1 MQCVFSENAESAE
14 RRAEIRVRERRAEI
28 RVRERQSQIGNRK
41 SQIESGRC
49 FALCT
54 LYFAL
59 PMDGFMPQPIL
70 KLIAIA
76 VSLGWLGLILEL
88 VRRGRLREDHALLW
102 LLTGVALL
110 LFSIFE
116 GALRFVADL
125 IGVVYAPSILFGVGM
140 LFAVL
145 ILLFQGITISRLQ
158 AQNKELAQDV
168 ALLTWEVQQL
178 QQAGQAEGS
187 TSAADESD

>member
-1 MQCVFSENAESAE
+1 
-14 RRAEIRVRERRAEI
+14 
-28 RVRERQSQIGNRK
+28 
-41 SQIESGRC
+41 
-49 FALCT
+49 
-54 LYFAL
+54 
-59 PMDGFMPQPIL
+59 MPQPIL

-110 LFSIFE
+110 AFSLFE

-125 IGVVYAPSILFGVGM
+125 IGVVYAPSILFGIGM
-140 LFAVL
+140 MFAVV

-158 AQNKELAQDV
+158 TQNKELAQDV
-168 ALLTWEVQQL
+168 ALLAWEVRQWQKANRADSRTDGAPADGRVEGP
-178 QQAGQAEGS
+178 AGDAAGGPTAE
-187 TSAADESD
+187 AAAGD

>member
-1 MQCVFSENAESAE
+1 
-14 RRAEIRVRERRAEI
+14 
-28 RVRERQSQIGNRK
+28 
-41 SQIESGRC
+41 
-49 FALCT
+49 
-54 LYFAL
+54 
-59 PMDGFMPQPIL
+59 MPQPIL

-178 QQAGQAEGS
+178 QVGAAIDTAPDGPAGRASTCVDAVPVGAGGAGEG
-187 TSAADESD
+187 AG